1 MVWQAWSGKAWTGKA
16 RSGTAGAD
24 RQGGLG
30 ELGFCMAGTVWY
42 GKQGARIKADAQQ
55 AGILCS
61 KLETEGRLTAKALL
75 DESRAEGSPL
85 HDEFEWNDG
94 IAAEKYRENQARH
107 IINCLVTV
115 HESAS
120 PTRSFFNIECK
131 TAEYRSVTAIMQNS
145 ESRDQLLSLALRE
158 LDAFKQKFSSL
169 SELAAVFAAIEEI
182 QEKRSA

>member
-1 MVWQAWSGKAWTGKA
+1 MVFQW
-16 RSGTAGAD
+16 
-24 RQGGLG
+24 
-30 ELGFCMAGTVWY
+30 
-42 GKQGARIKADAQQ
+42 KQGARIKADAQQ

-131 TAEYRSVTAIMQNS
+131 TAEYRSVTAIMQN
-145 ESRDQLLSLALRE
+145 QLLSLALRE

>member
-1 MVWQAWSGKAWTGKA
+1 MKAG
-16 RSGTAGAD
+16 
-24 RQGGLG
+24 
-30 ELGFCMAGTVWY
+30 
-42 GKQGARIKADAQQ
+42 
-55 AGILCS
+55 
-61 KLETEGRLTAKALL
+61 
-75 DESRAEGSPL
+75 AEGSPL

>member
-1 MVWQAWSGKAWTGKA
+1 MVFQW
-16 RSGTAGAD
+16 
-24 RQGGLG
+24 
-30 ELGFCMAGTVWY
+30 
-42 GKQGARIKADAQQ
+42 KQGARIKADAQQ

-115 HESAS
+115 HE
-120 PTRSFFNIECK
+120 

>member
-1 MVWQAWSGKAWTGKA
+1 MVFQW
-16 RSGTAGAD
+16 
-24 RQGGLG
+24 
-30 ELGFCMAGTVWY
+30 
-42 GKQGARIKADAQQ
+42 KQGARIKADAQQ

-120 PTRSFFNIECK
+120 PTRSCFNIECK